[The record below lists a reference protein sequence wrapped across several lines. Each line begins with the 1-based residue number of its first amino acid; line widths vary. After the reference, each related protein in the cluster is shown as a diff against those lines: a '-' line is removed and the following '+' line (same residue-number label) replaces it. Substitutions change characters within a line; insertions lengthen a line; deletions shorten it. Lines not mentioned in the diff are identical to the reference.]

1 MLRILTR
8 AWATYQAE
16 LEAKRRARER
26 AFLAA
31 VLNDCFDPIRQA
43 ERLARFQRMNTL

>member
-1 MLRILTR
+1 MLRILTK
-8 AWATYQAE
+8 AWSAYWANR
-16 LEAKRRARER
+16 EAQRRARER

-43 ERLARFQRMNTL
+43 ERLARFQRMSIP